1 MIRTFIFWLIVAP
14 SAMAFILGLLANFA
28 QTMANKIT
36 DEQKT
41 ETSQ

>member
-14 SAMAFILGLLANFA
+14 ASLAFLLGLIAHSA

-36 DEQKT
+36 DEKAENTQ
-41 ETSQ
+41 